1 MALCLFIGTPLIV
14 SLSPP
19 APSISK
25 LLSIMDSN
33 HYLYQ
38 NVYTITTYQD
48 AYMLCYV
55 KKQSVRK
62 CLERPRISPSPA
74 VQVSQSKSEIGSDFD
89 DESERDKECP

>member
-1 MALCLFIGTPLIV
+1 
-14 SLSPP
+14 
-19 APSISK
+19 
-25 LLSIMDSN
+25 
-33 HYLYQ
+33 
-38 NVYTITTYQD
+38 
-48 AYMLCYV
+48 MLCYV